1 MNKSASILM
10 AALLGITV
18 PAVAANYK
26 IDPLHANARFTLDH
40 FATSSNVG
48 GFYTLNGE
56 LQYDAGAKTGSV
68 DITIPLSTL
77 DTGRSEFTKHLQ
89 SEAFFNAAKYPN
101 LRFSSQ
107 DWIFDKQGK
116 VRALRGQL
124 TMVGRTHPVTLRAT
138 KFNCYNSPMTQ
149 SQVCGGDFEAIID
162 RSQWG
167 IDEYLTAIPASRYVK
182 INIQIE
188 AARQ

>member
-1 MNKSASILM
+1 MNKLASILM

-18 PAVAANYK
+18 PAVAADYK
-26 IDPLHANARFTLDH
+26 IDPLHTNARFTLDH

-48 GFYTLNGE
+48 GFYNLNGK
-56 LQYDAGAKTGSV
+56 LQYDAVSKTGFV

-89 SEAFFNAAKYPN
+89 SKAFFNAAQYPDLHFVSN
-101 LRFSSQ
+101 N
-107 DWIFDKQGK
+107 WVFDNKGK

-124 TMVGRTHPVTLRAT
+124 TMVGQTHSVTLRAT
-138 KFNCYNSPMTQ
+138 KFNCYKSPMNQ
-149 SQVCGGDFEAIID
+149 AQVCGGDFEAIID

-167 IDEYLTAIPASRYVK
+167 INEYLTAMPASRYVK
-182 INIQIE
+182 LNIQIE